1 VVHRRDKLRAS
12 KIMQE
17 KAFKNPKI
25 EFVWN
30 TGLEE
35 ILGNPEAGVTGVRL
49 KDLQTNQER
58 VLPCAGVFIAIGH
71 KPNTDLF
78 KGQVEMDEVGYIKT
92 SHRSTATNI
101 PGVFACGDVQDSTY
115 RQAVTAAG
123 TGCMAALDAERY
135 LDHLPVVTL
144 EGDELTIE
152 GEHLTADHQTIIE
165 PDGTIVANHPTMVAA
180 KKE

>member
-1 VVHRRDKLRAS
+1 
-12 KIMQE
+12 MQE

-35 ILGNPEAGVTGVRL
+35 ILGNPQAGVTGVRL

-144 EGDELTIE
+144 EGDEVTIE
-152 GEHLTADHQTIIE
+152 GEHLTPDHQTIIE

-180 KKE
+180 EKE